1 MSAPCLEATKEAKE
15 KQDAV
20 SPEQSTTNL
29 SVGTSSQTSCSK
41 RKQEHEINDKNY
53 DAVSSEQD
61 TTNLSVG
68 TSSQTSCLK
77 RKHEHE
83 TNDKNYLQ
91 SKKKTKHSPDPESS
105 KLNNTPSDLSSG
117 SSREKKEPCKTDLRN
132 DNTQLV
138 AEYYNSLPNKS
149 LAARNQSRILYMR
162 NFNNWIKSML
172 ISEYLDKIKQDKVH
186 GSSLKVID
194 LCCGKGGDLPKWK
207 KGNVSHVICADLS
220 DISVEQCQHRYN
232 DLLNRSSNSWGFDPV
247 FTAEFVIADCTKV
260 QLRKKYKDPSIQ
272 IDLVSCQFA
281 FHYCFESLQ
290 QAECMMK
297 NASECLR
304 TGGYFIGTIPDA
316 YDIVSRWQKYD
327 DNKFGNDVYNIEFLC
342 DKVKPPLF
350 NAKYNFHLDGVVDCP
365 EFLVHL
371 PTLCKLA
378 AKFGLELVMFERFD
392 NYYER
397 IKDEGRLLLG
407 KMQALETYPPY
418 HGVPL
423 LGQPGQDYQH
433 AMQYMQNLPDHRKI
447 GTLSKAEWEV
457 TSLYAVFAFQKM
469 KMVRN
474 SEGKPE
480 YVKL

>member
-15 KQDAV
+15 KQDRV
-20 SPEQSTTNL
+20 SSEQSIAKR
-29 SVGTSSQTSCSK
+29 SVETSLQTSCSK
-41 RKQEHEINDKNY
+41 RD
-53 DAVSSEQD
+53 
-61 TTNLSVG
+61 
-68 TSSQTSCLK
+68 
-77 RKHEHE
+77 RE
-83 TNDKNYLQ
+83 TNDKSYTQ
-91 SKKKTKHSPDPESS
+91 SRKERKHSPGPESS
-105 KLNNTPSDLSSG
+105 KVAKRYKGQNPSNTPSDLSSG
-117 SSREKKEPCKTDLRN
+117 SSRGKKEPSKTELQN

-138 AEYYNSLPNKS
+138 AEHYNSLEEKGFQI
-149 LAARNQSRILYMR
+149 RNQSRILYMR

-172 ISEYLDKIKQDKVH
+172 ISEYLDKIKQDKGH
-186 GSSLKVID
+186 GTSLNVLD
-194 LCCGKGGDLPKWK
+194 MCCGKGGDLLKWK
-207 KGNVSHVICADLS
+207 KGNVTRVICVDLAS
-220 DISVEQCQHRYN
+220 ISVEQCRHRYN
-232 DLLNRSSNSWGFDPV
+232 ELVNKSSNEWKFDPI
-247 FTAEFVIADCTKV
+247 FSAEFIVADCTKV
-260 QLRKKYKDPSIQ
+260 QLREKFEDSSMQ
-272 IDLVSCQFA
+272 LDLVSCQFA
-281 FHYCFESLQ
+281 FHYSFESLQ

-316 YDIVSRWQKYD
+316 YDLVSRWQKC
-327 DNKFGNDVYNIEFLC
+327 NSNTFGNDVYTIEFLC
-342 DKVKPPLF
+342 DKVKTPLF
-350 NAKYNFHLDGVVDCP
+350 GAKYKFSLEGVVDCP

-378 AKFGLELVMFERFD
+378 SRFGLELVMFERFE

-397 IKDEGRLLLG
+397 MKDEGKSLLG
-407 KMQALETYPPY
+407 KMQALETYPPF

-433 AMQYMQNLPDHRKI
+433 AIQYMQNLPDHRKI

-469 KMVRN
+469 KMLRN